1 MTEPIQRR
9 DWLKSAAILGVSTA
23 TGVAAQPET
32 AIADARTSQPASPR
46 SGVATPDRA
55 IVSTTAGKV
64 RGFTRNGVFVFKGI
78 PYGDT
83 TGGAN
88 RFLPPK
94 PVKPWTDVKPALAWG
109 PVSPHGP
116 RAGWVNQE
124 EQFLYGWDDGFEGED
139 MLRVNVWSP
148 GVGDGRK
155 RPVLVWMH
163 GGGYASGSSQ
173 ELRPY
178 DGERLAREHDVV
190 LVSMNHR
197 LNVLGFLDL
206 SSFGGERYASS
217 GNVGMLDLVQSLE
230 WVRDNVAA
238 FGGDPG
244 NVTIFGQ
251 SGGGGKVTT
260 LMAMPAAKGLFHK
273 AVALSGSLFSFG
285 TPDAATKLATAVLAE
300 LGITR
305 DQLDKLQSVPASQLV
320 AAAFAAQQ
328 KVSPFAFPKLGATSL
343 ELGWQPLVDGKVLP
357 TRPFDPAA
365 PAESANVPFLVG
377 STFHEFSPGINNP
390 QAHRLDWAGLSKAL
404 QPRLDQR
411 TDAVIAEY
419 RRVFP
424 TAKPFEIL
432 GIAGADL
439 FRRGAVLQAERKAA
453 QGGAPTYLYWFGW
466 KTPVLDGRPLAFHC
480 QDLAMWFDN
489 IDLCVQQT
497 GGGAEARALA
507 SKMSNALV
515 AFARTGNPT
524 HPGIPRWPAYSA
536 SAPANMIFD
545 TRVEVRNAPDG
556 AALKLIAG

>member
-390 QAHRLDWAGLSKAL
+390 KAHRLDWAGLSKAL
-404 QPRLDQR
+404 QPRLEQR

-439 FRRGAVLQAERKAA
+439 FRRGAVLQAERKAT

-497 GGGAEARALA
+497 GGGADARALA

-515 AFARTGNPT
+515 AFARTGNPN
-524 HPGIPRWPAYSA
+524 HPGLPRWPAYSA

>member
-328 KVSPFAFPKLGATSL
+328 KVLPFAFPKLGATSL

-365 PAESANVPFLVG
+365 PAESASVPFLVG

-424 TAKPFEIL
+424 AAKPFEIL
-432 GIAGADL
+432 GIVGADM
-439 FRRGAVLQAERKAA
+439 FRRGAVLQAERKAT

-497 GGGAEARALA
+497 GGGADARALA

-515 AFARTGNPT
+515 AFARTGNPN
-524 HPGIPRWPAYSA
+524 HPGIPHWPAYSA
-536 SAPANMIFD
+536 GAPANMIFD

>member
-1 MTEPIQRR
+1 
-9 DWLKSAAILGVSTA
+9 
-23 TGVAAQPET
+23 VAVAHPAQPHP
-32 AIADARTSQPASPR
+32 AQPQRVS
-46 SGVATPDRA
+46 TPDRA
-55 IVSTTAGKV
+55 VVATTAGKV

-155 RPVLVWMH
+155 RPVLVWIH

-238 FGGDPG
+238 FGGDPE

-285 TPDAATKLATAVLAE
+285 TPDGATKLAAGVLAE
-300 LGITR
+300 LAIGR

-320 AAAFAAQQ
+320 TAAFAAQQ
-328 KVSPFAFPKLGATSL
+328 KVLPFAFPKLGATSL

-424 TAKPFEIL
+424 GAKPFEIL
-432 GIAGADL
+432 GIVGADL

-453 QGGAPTYLYWFGW
+453 QGGAPAYLYWFGW

-497 GGGAEARALA
+497 GGGADARALA

-515 AFARTGNPT
+515 AFARTGNPN
-524 HPGIPRWPAYSA
+524 HSGIPRWPAYSA
-536 SAPANMIFD
+536 SAPANLILD

-556 AALKLIAG
+556 AARKLIAG

>member
-390 QAHRLDWAGLSKAL
+390 KAHRLDWAGLSKAL
-404 QPRLDQR
+404 QPRLEQR

-439 FRRGAVLQAERKAA
+439 FRRGAVLQAERKAT

-497 GGGAEARALA
+497 GGGADARALA

-515 AFARTGNPT
+515 AFARTGNPN